1 MPPRRHR
8 KRISHCKTLAFC
20 KKIAFSQWNVIT
32 ALVLVLLSLHL
43 VLMFAGGL
51 PEVFWYYENFGLS
64 WSGITHGKVWQ
75 LLSYALLHG
84 DWFHLVIN
92 LCILWFVGGR
102 VLQMLGQRKSLEIIA
117 AGVLVGGV
125 MHLLSGLLP
134 VTGYGESYL
143 VGISGACFAL
153 LLALTTLSPYARL
166 RFMPVSG
173 KNLGLGLVIGEAL
186 LWLIHPGFGLPVL
199 SLLGEQMVAWGGAA
213 LFEISHACHL
223 GGALAGWC
231 LARRVLAPMT
241 TSI

>member
-1 MPPRRHR
+1 MPPRSHRKTIPHR
-8 KRISHCKTLAFC
+8 KRIPFPKLDVVTG
-20 KKIAFSQWNVIT
+20 
-32 ALVLVLLSLHL
+32 LVLVLLSLHL
-43 VLMFAGGL
+43 VFMFAGGL

-64 WSGITHGKVWQ
+64 WDGICHGKVWQ

-84 DWFHLVIN
+84 DWVHLFIN
-92 LCILWFVGGR
+92 LFILWFAGGQ

-125 MHLLSGLLP
+125 LHLLSGILLP

-153 LLALTTLSPYARL
+153 LLALATLSPHARL

-173 KNLGLGLVIGEAL
+173 KNLGLGIVIGEAL
-186 LWLIHPGFGLPVL
+186 LWLMHPGFGLPVL

-213 LFEISHACHL
+213 LFKISHACHL
-223 GGALAGWC
+223 GGALAGWW
-231 LARRVLAPMT
+231 LARRVLAPVYT
-241 TSI
+241 PT

>member
-8 KRISHCKTLAFC
+8 KTIAFC
-20 KKIAFSQWNVIT
+20 KKIAFPKWDVVT

-51 PEVFWYYENFGLS
+51 PELFWYYQNFGLS
-64 WSGITHGKVWQ
+64 WGGITHGKVWQ

-84 DWFHLVIN
+84 DLVHLVIN
-92 LCILWFVGGR
+92 LFILWFAGGR
-102 VLQMLGQRKSLEIIA
+102 VLQMLGQRKSLEIIT
-117 AGVLVGGV
+117 AGVLVGGLL
-125 MHLLSGLLP
+125 HLLSGLLL
-134 VTGYGESYL
+134 VTGYRESYL

-153 LLALTTLSPYARL
+153 LLAMATLSAHTRL
-166 RFMPVSG
+166 RFIPVSG

-186 LWLIHPGFGLPVL
+186 LWLMHPDFGLPVL
-199 SLLGEQMVAWGGAA
+199 SLLGEQMVAWGGTE

-231 LARRVLAPMT
+231 LARRVLTPVSAPT
-241 TSI
+241 

>member
-8 KRISHCKTLAFC
+8 KKIAFC
-20 KKIAFSQWNVIT
+20 KKIAFSQWNVVT
-32 ALVLVLLSLHL
+32 ALVLVLLLLHL

-51 PEVFWYYENFGLS
+51 PGVFWYYENFGLS
-64 WSGITHGKVWQ
+64 WDGISHGKVWQ

-84 DWFHLVIN
+84 DWVHLVIN
-92 LCILWFVGGR
+92 LFILWFAGGR

-117 AGVLVGGV
+117 AGVLVGGLL
-125 MHLLSGLLP
+125 HLLSGLLL

-153 LLALTTLSPYARL
+153 LLALTTLSPHTRMG
-166 RFMPVSG
+166 FIPVSG
-173 KNLGLGLVIGEAL
+173 KNLGLGIVIGEAL
-186 LWLIHPGFGLPVL
+186 LWLMHPSLSLPVL
-199 SLLGEQMVAWGGAA
+199 SSLGEQMVAWGGAA

-231 LARRVLAPMT
+231 LARRVLAPVCAST
-241 TSI
+241 